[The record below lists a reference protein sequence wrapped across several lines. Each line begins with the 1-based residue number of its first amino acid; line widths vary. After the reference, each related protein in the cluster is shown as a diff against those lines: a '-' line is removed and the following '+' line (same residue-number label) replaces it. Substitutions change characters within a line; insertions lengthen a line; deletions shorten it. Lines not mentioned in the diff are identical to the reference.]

1 MPVNAITLAD
11 ITSADWSL
19 MLDSTAGGVPG
30 AGLGN
35 VVQGLQDVNQCVQI
49 ILTTPKGSDPLRP
62 TFAIDLW
69 QYVDYPISLATP
81 AIVREVTEA
90 IIHWEPRID
99 LIGVTVAPVFDASTQ
114 SGAHLS
120 VAATWRLKLSARG
133 RTASAANA
141 SQVTRV
147 TIIPTAQ
154 GF

>member
-1 MPVNAITLAD
+1 MPSGAITLSD

-19 MLDSTAGGVPG
+19 ELDSTAGGVAG
-30 AGLGN
+30 AGIGG

-62 TFAIDLW
+62 TFAVDLW
-69 QYVDYPISLATP
+69 KYIDYPISAATP

-90 IIHWEPRID
+90 ILLWEPRID
-99 LIGVTVAPVFDASTQ
+99 LLKVAVAPILDGSTQ

-120 VAATWRLKLSARG
+120 VSATWRLKLGSSSN
-133 RTASAANA
+133 TANA
-141 SQVTRV
+141 PQVTQV
-147 TIIPTAQ
+147 TIIPAAQ